1 MGKKAPQLA
10 MLYCEGGEGRGGY
23 NLWNVQV
30 NNNALVVHE
39 WYDPPFPAP
48 AQSNQFILRYGLHT
62 SVGARPPPQH
72 LAAVDSLL
80 LFCAR
85 RCNAKRPNTAP
96 HEHPEQPA
104 SLNELWETDL
114 FTADTDA
121 SSSGSE
127 EEASAAAGGG
137 YQQHGDG
144 GGDFAWGDGPFVSEE
159 ANDAPY
165 WFSVSDQFRS
175 WNSSSPRTRA
185 SCAGG
190 GGQMMPLQRQ

>member
-1 MGKKAPQLA
+1 MV
-10 MLYCEGGEGRGGY
+10 R
-23 NLWNVQV
+23 
-30 NNNALVVHE
+30 
-39 WYDPPFPAP
+39 PPFPAP
-48 AQSNQFILRYGLHT
+48 ALSNQFILRYRLHT
-62 SVGARPPPQH
+62 SVGTCPPPQH

-96 HEHPEQPA
+96 LAQPEQPA

-114 FTADTDA
+114 FTADEDA
-121 SSSGSE
+121 SSSGAE

-137 YQQHGDG
+137 CQLHGDG

-165 WFSVSDQFRS
+165 WCSVSDQFAS
-175 WNSSSPRTRA
+175 WNSSSPRSPTGA
-185 SCAGG
+185 
-190 GGQMMPLQRQ
+190 